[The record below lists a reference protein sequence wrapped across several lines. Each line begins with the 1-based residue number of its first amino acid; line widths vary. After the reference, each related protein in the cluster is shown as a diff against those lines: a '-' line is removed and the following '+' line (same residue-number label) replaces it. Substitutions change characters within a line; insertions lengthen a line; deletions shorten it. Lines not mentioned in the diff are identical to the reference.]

1 MFLTNDIYYYLQF
14 RYNDFVF
21 FLTIRRLN
29 RPKITVKIHVKFIV
43 CRKRHC
49 GVRVRSELKHWRRTR
64 ANELRRLFSGLERHV
79 HVRDGVYTRAHA
91 K

>member
-1 MFLTNDIYYYLQF
+1 MFPTNDIYYYLQF
-14 RYNDFVF
+14 RYHIFSDF

-49 GVRVRSELKHWRRTR
+49 RLRVRSELKHWRRTR
-64 ANELRRLFSGLERHV
+64 ANELLI
-79 HVRDGVYTRAHA
+79 
-91 K
+91 